1 MEMKVIQPH
10 PPYVELKKLV
20 VRMGGRMCSPHARR
34 FWVIII
40 GGRIG
45 VFPIV
50 QDGHQKSFPKL
61 DDLYEG
67 DRLRPDAKEKLLEL
81 LDDVQ
86 WTM

>member
-1 MEMKVIQPH
+1 MEMTVISPRPPH
-10 PPYVELKKLV
+10 LELKKLV
-20 VRMGGRMCSPHARR
+20 VRMGGRMCSPHARK

-40 GGRIG
+40 GGGIR
-45 VFPIV
+45 VVPY
-50 QDGHQKSFPKL
+50 DYHQKSFPAL
-61 DDLYEG
+61 DELYDG